1 MTKLMKKSLLII
13 TMLMMVLAATTF
25 PSSAASVEKTAK
37 NNFKKAWKKTTYDTG
52 SSRIYNLEMEYGY
65 NTIAINEDYTHGSAT
80 AGDKVDGKYHKSSVK
95 NSRGTFK
102 SKGVAYCYV
111 SVIEVRHK
119 GSSVTYKVWNYK
131 K

>member
-1 MTKLMKKSLLII
+1 MIVFTAV
-13 TMLMMVLAATTF
+13 TV
-25 PSSAASVEKTAK
+25 PSSAASIEKTAK
-37 NNFKKAWKKTTYDTG
+37 NNFKKAWEKTAYDTG
-52 SSRIYNLEMEYGY
+52 SSRIYNLEMNYGY
-65 NTIAINEDYTHGSAT
+65 NTTAINEDYTHGSAT

-102 SKGVAYCYV
+102 SKAVAYCYV